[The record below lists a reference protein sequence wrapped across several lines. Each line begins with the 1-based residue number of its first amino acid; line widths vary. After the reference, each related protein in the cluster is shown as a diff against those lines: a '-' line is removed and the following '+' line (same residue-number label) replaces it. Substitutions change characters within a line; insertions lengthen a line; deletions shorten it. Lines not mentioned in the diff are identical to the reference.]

1 MGYLGRDDLRE
12 IEENMLKRKYNRRA
26 DRNILFI
33 FFLFVAFLLYTAIV
47 GIFNSKQN

>member
-1 MGYLGRDDLRE
+1 MGYYNTDELRE
-12 IEENMLKRKYNRRA
+12 LEEAMMRRKYNRHA

-33 FFLFVAFLLYTAIV
+33 FFLFVAFLLYTAMV